1 MTRITLILMMAIG
14 WLAFVATAL
23 AQPAGVTL
31 DGEYTLEEALDHFSE
46 QTGIDYTFNPD
57 RFAERKI
64 QLHITG
70 MQPDLALGEL
80 SKAYGF
86 QTRKQRA
93 GQMVLTPVQQQPRRK
108 KKPTS
113 QLKGRLRAPDGS
125 RLSNALVELP
135 EFGLSTRTSTEGLFS
150 ITVPSPSVRTPIVVS
165 AEGMPPIRETI
176 RIRQSTVLALHMQR
190 AIAVVQNETKDFFQH
205 LTDVGK
211 HFMPVDTAPKWADSG
226 THRSSQHRAPV
237 QVSVWP
243 DMGTQ
248 KMTPTS
254 DAPAFLAA
262 LPAGSAYGLQGI
274 AVGLLYT
281 KIHDDAE
288 GFMLNSTINYV
299 GGTMNGFQGAGALN
313 RSDGL
318 NGIQLAGA
326 LNMAGDGYGSQTA
339 GAANLSK
346 SFIGTQISGGLNL
359 AHDLRGAQVTGG
371 LNLARGMAGIQLAPI
386 NVARRVRGLQLG
398 VINLAD
404 SSDGFSFGVINLVAK
419 GRHAFTFSAN
429 ANSFC
434 GLTYENGNGRYVWCY
449 GLYWAGT
456 KDYPLQ
462 KPMAAWG
469 TKLWPW
475 KKPVD
480 HCFYLPRLGLMAYAP
495 LGGSE
500 VGNFMQ
506 ASGELEFRVP
516 LSNHF
521 QAGLGGQLWLLQSFD
536 KKTVKEL
543 PTTNVSSMCFSDTY
557 NRMWATVGLS
567 LTYVL

>member
-14 WLAFVATAL
+14 WLAFVATAWG
-23 AQPAGVTL
+23 QPAGVTL

-57 RFAERKI
+57 RFSDRKI
-64 QLHITG
+64 QIHIAG
-70 MQPDLALGEL
+70 MPPDQALGEL
-80 SKAYGF
+80 GKAYGF

-93 GQMVLTPVQQQPRRK
+93 GQMILTPVQPAPRRK

-113 QLKGRLRAPDGS
+113 QLKGRLRAPDGT

-211 HFMPVDTAPKWADSG
+211 HFMPTDTAPKWADSG
-226 THRSSQHRAPV
+226 THRSTQQRAPV
-237 QVSVWP
+237 QLSIWP
-243 DMGTQ
+243 DFGTQ
-248 KMTPTS
+248 KVTPTA
-254 DAPAFLAA
+254 DAPVFLAA
-262 LPAGSAYGLQGI
+262 LPAGSSYGLSGI

-299 GGTMNGFQGAGALN
+299 GGTMNGFQAAGVLN
-313 RSDGL
+313 RSDAL
-318 NGIQLAGA
+318 NGIQLAGT
-326 LNMAGDGYGSQTA
+326 LNLAGDAYGYQAA
-339 GAANLSK
+339 GAANVSK
-346 SFIGTQISGGLNL
+346 SFIGTQMSGGLNL
-359 AHDLRGAQVTGG
+359 AQDLRGAQVTGG
-371 LNLARGMAGIQLAPI
+371 LNLARGMTGVQVAPL
-386 NVARRVRGLQLG
+386 NYARRVRGLQLG
-398 VINLAD
+398 VVNIAD
-404 SSDGFSFGVINLVAK
+404 SSDGFSFGVINLVAR
-419 GRHAFTFSAN
+419 GRHAFTLGAN
-429 ANSFC
+429 ANSLC
-434 GLTYENGNGRYVWCY
+434 GFLYENGNGRYVWCY
-449 GLYWAGT
+449 GLYGAGT

-462 KPMAAWG
+462 KPLAAWG

-480 HCFYLPRLGLMAYAP
+480 HCFYLPRLGLMGYAP

-500 VGNFMQ
+500 VGNYML

-516 LSNHF
+516 LGNHF
-521 QAGLGGQLWLLQSFD
+521 QAGLGGQAWLLQSLD
-536 KKTVKEL
+536 NKTVVEL
-543 PTTNVSSMCFSDTY
+543 PTPKNSSKCFDDKYS
-557 NRMWATVGLS
+557 RMWLTVGLS
-567 LTYVL
+567 VTYVL